1 MWFFNKQKLSTI
13 FFMEVLK
20 MAQNKKFKLTSKEL
34 ELKREN
40 HYVWAN
46 YLKKW
51 SFNNSD
57 VWYTTKKLKI
67 AHDSVKAIA
76 KERNFYRYQYITK
89 QHLELIV
96 FISKQS
102 PVELHR
108 QHVTYL
114 NYFIQLQIA
123 ENLYIMSG
131 KSDDKVLAHIEAF
144 KSNTIENL
152 HTAHENDVDIIL
164 KSLQK
169 YDLTVLDDT
178 QNMCKFMCYFGHQIA
193 RTKPFRDKVLASQ
206 ENQELQKL
214 YEESWWIIGYIIG
227 MNLGKSFFETR
238 KIDKHCLLI
247 NETNEN
253 FITSDHP
260 IINVHEAI
268 NENDMAVPSE
278 DEQDYFYPISPK
290 LGYMINRSNR
300 FKNGINKVSID
311 FVKEINRKLAFNA
324 DQYIISTSE
333 NQLKDYKK
341 IVGSRLKN
349 IKEIKRNSSMSST

>member
-1 MWFFNKQKLSTI
+1 M
-13 FFMEVLK
+13 VLK
-20 MAQNKKFKLTSKEL
+20 SKMELTPKQL

-46 YLKKW
+46 YLKNW
-51 SFNNSD
+51 SLNNSD

-76 KERNFYRYQYITK
+76 KEKDLYRYQYITE
-89 QHLELIV
+89 QHLKLIL

-102 PVELHR
+102 PEELQKH
-108 QHVTYL
+108 HKLYL
-114 NYFIQLQIA
+114 APFLQLQAA
-123 ENLYIMSG
+123 ESIYKKSG
-131 KSDDKVLAHIEAF
+131 KRNEKVLSHIEAF

-152 HTAHENDVDIIL
+152 HTAHEKGVDVVL
-164 KSLQK
+164 KSLQSC
-169 YDLTVLDDT
+169 DLTVLDDI
-178 QNMCKFMCYFGHQIA
+178 QNMCKFMSYWGHQIA
-193 RTKPFRDKVLASQ
+193 RTKPFRDKIIAGQ
-206 ENQELQKL
+206 ANQELQKI
-214 YEESWWIIGYIIG
+214 YKESWWFISYMFG

-247 NETNEN
+247 NETNED

-278 DEQDYFYPISPK
+278 DEADFFYAISPK
-290 LGYMINRSNR
+290 LGYMINRSDR
-300 FKNGINKVSID
+300 FKKGINYVSID

-324 DQYIISTSE
+324 DQYIIGTTE
-333 NQLKDYKK
+333 TQLRIYKTL
-341 IVGSRLKN
+341 VGKRLKI
-349 IKEIKRNSSMSST
+349 IKEIKK